1 MKEGVKRVSEALQ
14 AICPGGLAARSD
26 GGQAARRFRTGWP
39 CLDSDDGVPWHGV
52 HEAFGQGD
60 AAGLRLPAMSMALHL
75 AWRAVVQSPSPCRVL
90 WVGRHAWPHPR
101 SLLGSLR
108 GLRGGWRQRLDAR
121 LWHASVFVDADGL
134 DDRLWAAEMSLQ
146 APGITLVV
154 ADGAGMNLTATRR
167 LQLAATTCPVLL
179 LRPAQEARMP
189 SAALLRWLVQA
200 GTHAERPAWTA
211 RAFRVRSGLP
221 QAWLD
226 AVVPWEAWW
235 ERGEDAVA
243 WEGILP
249 CVETTDR
256 PHHPMESEH
265 GTHAGDPA
273 ALVACRPDDP
283 IAPQAG
289 GLAA

>member
-1 MKEGVKRVSEALQ
+1 MKEGVKRVLEAWP
-14 AICPGGLAARSD
+14 AVGHVGLAAGSHGDPAVHRL
-26 GGQAARRFRTGWP
+26 RTGWP
-39 CLDSDDGVPWHGV
+39 CLDLEGGVPWHGV

-75 AWRAVVQSPSPCRVL
+75 AWRAVMQSPSPCRVL

-121 LWHASVFVDADGL
+121 LWQASVLVDADGL
-134 DDRLWAAEMSLQ
+134 HDRLWAAEMSLQ
-146 APGITLVV
+146 APAAALVV

-179 LRPAQEARMP
+179 LRPAEEARVP
-189 SAALLRWLVQA
+189 SAALLRWHVQA
-200 GTHAERPAWTA
+200 GTHLERPAWTA

-226 AVVPWEAWW
+226 AVVRWEAWW

-243 WEGILP
+243 WEGVLP
-249 CVETTDR
+249 RVATTDR

-273 ALVACRPDDP
+273 AVVACRPGDP